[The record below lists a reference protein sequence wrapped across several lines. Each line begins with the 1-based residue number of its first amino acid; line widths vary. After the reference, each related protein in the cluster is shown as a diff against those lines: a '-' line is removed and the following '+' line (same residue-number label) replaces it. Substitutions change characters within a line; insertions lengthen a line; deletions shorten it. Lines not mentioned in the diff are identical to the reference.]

1 MPRNLI
7 STTAIGCL
15 AVAGCAGN
23 RPAKPSPVPVPPA
36 DATLISEINA
46 GSLLIRMDKPGYALV
61 YLVGQNGGLIQLSPE
76 STRPLKLPAGTA
88 AVALPQ
94 PSREPPSARLAGTR
108 SEPWPSA
115 AACGAAPP
123 QLCSKDN
130 RSDWIVITPDRAPTA
145 IRGIDAIASYV
156 VIITN
161 TLPDLRQA
169 YPDYPVSLKPAEVVQ
184 SLVRKVS
191 TLVPVRRW
199 AVVAPR

>member
-1 MPRNLI
+1 MPRTIL
-7 STTAIGCL
+7 STTVIGCL

-23 RPAKPSPVPVPPA
+23 RPAKPSPFPVPPA
-36 DATLISEINA
+36 DATLISEVNG
-46 GSLLIRMDKPGYALV
+46 GSLLIRMDEPGYALV

-76 STRPLKLPAGTA
+76 PTRPAKLPAGTA
-88 AVALPQ
+88 TVALPQ

-108 SEPWPSA
+108 SEPWPSER
-115 AACGAAPP
+115 ACAVAKPEV
-123 QLCSKDN
+123 CNKDN
-130 RSDWIVITPDRAPTA
+130 RSDWIVITPDRASAA

-169 YPDYPVSLKPAEVVQ
+169 YPDYPVSFIPAEVVQ
-184 SLVRKVS
+184 SLVQKVS